1 MSSQESQN
9 SQSTKSSKPCISE
22 ETILKMS
29 KEITI
34 KFIEM
39 GRVTPS
45 TFSDSFKNIHTTIK
59 STVNN
64 ND

>member
-1 MSSQESQN
+1 MTIDKSNQQ
-9 SQSTKSSKPCISE
+9 KSSISDE
-22 ETILKMS
+22 NILKIS

-45 TFSDSFKNIHTTIK
+45 TFAENFKNIHSTIK
-59 STVNN
+59 ETVK
-64 ND
+64 

>member
-1 MSSQESQN
+1 MSSQETQN
-9 SQSTKSSKPCISE
+9 NQSAKTSNPISE
-22 ETILKMS
+22 ETMLKIS

>member
-1 MSSQESQN
+1 MSSQET
-9 SQSTKSSKPCISE
+9 QSNQSSKAGSAISE
-22 ETILKMS
+22 ETILKVS
-29 KEITI
+29 KEITV

-45 TFSDSFKNIHTTIK
+45 TFSESFKNIHTTIK
-59 STVNN
+59 STVKN

>member
-1 MSSQESQN
+1 MSSKGTQDN
-9 SQSTKSSKPCISE
+9 QSANTNNTVTE
-22 ETILKMS
+22 EAILKIS
-29 KEITI
+29 KEITV

-45 TFSDSFKNIHTTIK
+45 TFSDSFKNIHATIK